1 MSFEQSQSNS
11 ENASGL
17 SQVGEVLKKSG
28 SSVYDTAQDVRGVVP
43 SSSSLAGRF
52 DRASFQK
59 EEQECA
65 PKYFQFEKLHSDL
78 DEAKEKVLRRLAG
91 LAGKERESGTELRYL
106 SSLSDAIDTYM
117 NLIKTFENK
126 PIQEVFNVAYIA
138 RDIVKIAFS
147 EISAAQGEDLLQQ
160 IRKESLKDIPV
171 LPIDQELIDRLARLL
186 YHSGKVKSGDT
197 VVLGGTK
204 DNFQVVLALARL
216 CEQNGVRYFVDIR
229 NDPLKAELIKN
240 ASEDGLK
247 RLSFE
252 EDDFFARERN
262 VTKTLSAWSNMKIN
276 FKTDEEKAR
285 YERFLHYQSA
295 TDDRFI
301 SGEIYSVHTRI
312 PTPEDS
318 VVDDI
323 SYDKYLS
330 LFFEACD
337 QP

>member
-11 ENASGL
+11 GNASGL

-28 SSVYDTAQDVRGVVP
+28 SSVYDTAQDVRGAVP
-43 SSSSLAGRF
+43 SSSSLSGRF

-65 PKYFQFEKLHSDL
+65 PKYF
-78 DEAKEKVLRRLAG
+78 
-91 LAGKERESGTELRYL
+91 
-106 SSLSDAIDTYM
+106 
-117 NLIKTFENK
+117 
-126 PIQEVFNVAYIA
+126 
-138 RDIVKIAFS
+138 
-147 EISAAQGEDLLQQ
+147 
-160 IRKESLKDIPV
+160 
-171 LPIDQELIDRLARLL
+171 
-186 YHSGKVKSGDT
+186 
-197 VVLGGTK
+197 
-204 DNFQVVLALARL
+204 
-216 CEQNGVRYFVDIR
+216 VDIR

-240 ASEDGLK
+240 AHEDGLK